1 MPILGSCAVTSGCT
15 GLGLLWWP
23 GGYNNTG
30 ACAVVGLAV
39 CGLGSPGS
47 CPRIQGLLHCDLR
60 FLGGSAVLGGWASSG
75 LLLRPGGPGAL
86 GRAWMGLGVALVVG
100 PPRASW
106 PASSD
111 PPSPCSYLTD
121 ASPSPP
127 PVRPKNCRTR
137 PSTVTMTVA
146 WRNLRRHPASHP
158 RDPDLVPWLCPRTT
172 MSAPPP
178 MAA

>member
-1 MPILGSCAVTSGCT
+1 
-15 GLGLLWWP
+15 
-23 GGYNNTG
+23 
-30 ACAVVGLAV
+30 
-39 CGLGSPGS
+39 
-47 CPRIQGLLHCDLR
+47 
-60 FLGGSAVLGGWASSG
+60 
-75 LLLRPGGPGAL
+75 
-86 GRAWMGLGVALVVG
+86 MGLGVALVVG

-158 RDPDLVPWLCPRTT
+158 RDPRLGPLALPEDHYERTT
-172 MSAPPP
+172 PDGSIGEMEHPENGEELQHGQGTPG
-178 MAA
+178 MGG